1 MTAISSP
8 VQSVLALFQGPLANV
23 RFADIDAAGLSK
35 LAGEV
40 EAAAGEV
47 ERHEAILADLHQTLL
62 QRQEALVSLAQQAL
76 AYARV
81 YADGD
86 EALLEELNRI
96 TLARSAKPR
105 KPTAPKAG
113 SSTRGNQDEPR
124 DAGEPAAEA
133 LPSITSSDETA
144 SSETASNE
152 AGSSETDSNKAG
164 SNKAANGAALEDSE
178 VDAAPAEVAT
188 PNKTTPRNAAKG
200 GRKGRGAVAQGAAS

>member
-8 VQSVLALFQGPLANV
+8 VQSVLDLFQGPLANV

-35 LAGEV
+35 LAAEV

-47 ERHEAILADLHQTLL
+47 ERHETILAELHQTLL

-96 TLARSAKPR
+96 TLARSPKPR
-105 KPTAPKAG
+105 KPTATKA
-113 SSTRGNQDEPR
+113 
-124 DAGEPAAEA
+124 
-133 LPSITSSDETA
+133 
-144 SSETASNE
+144 
-152 AGSSETDSNKAG
+152 
-164 SNKAANGAALEDSE
+164 
-178 VDAAPAEVAT
+178 
-188 PNKTTPRNAAKG
+188 
-200 GRKGRGAVAQGAAS
+200 